1 MHRFFA
7 SLRMTVPWI
16 FVYFNAGLA
25 IPKMHN
31 DEQQILQLFED
42 GDRAPIAADLGEL
55 SRIYADD

>member
-1 MHRFFA
+1 
-7 SLRMTVPWI
+7 MTVPWI